1 METETIRTVTEV
13 TGRDEIIQNIFSSL
27 RNSLLEIRK
36 TNPEIKYSI
45 DLSKTTESVYLKI
58 IYEDKSQT
66 LRFSDH
72 RGKSIYPIWYD
83 WTAPDSCGDKVNS
96 FIQEQVTG
104 FLKDVK
110 KTTSRKKKVSG
121 VKGRPYR
128 IFIEEVL
135 EEYFKE

>member
-1 METETIRTVTEV
+1 MKTEAIRTATEV
-13 TGRDEIIQNIFSSL
+13 TGRDEVIQNIFTSL

-72 RGKSIYPIWYD
+72 EGKSAIWYD

-128 IFIEEVL
+128 VSIEEVID
-135 EEYFKE
+135 EYFE